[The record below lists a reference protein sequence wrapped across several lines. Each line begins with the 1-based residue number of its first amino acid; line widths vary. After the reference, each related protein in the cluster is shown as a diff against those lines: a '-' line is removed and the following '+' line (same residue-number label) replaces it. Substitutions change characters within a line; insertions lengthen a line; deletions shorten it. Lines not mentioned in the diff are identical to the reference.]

1 MLPETTGIDAIIKE
15 EDKII
20 VIQIATG
27 QKQYINTK
35 FNNFKAYLDKNFQF
49 KLTDEKIENYNGLIT
64 NGTLL
69 QNILDG
75 YEKQ

>member
-1 MLPETTGIDAIIKE
+1 MA
-15 EDKII
+15 
-20 VIQIATG
+20 G

-35 FNNFKAYLDKNFQF
+35 FNNFKTYLAKNFQLDNSPQLVIPWFITPSEF

-69 QNILDG
+69 QNILDE